1 MSGIPIIGID
11 FSLMATFQ
19 QRDQHF
25 CASNLTSIQCLT
37 DAHCVDRIQYRKAN
51 KLIENNSREK
61 DKNEFLFD
69 VSKVSE
75 IIFQSFIVYWRIIE
89 FLLFILHEKLDLK
102 ICNGISFNKTVE
114 FNVDEKYFKPEK
126 INNLRRRQK
135 FITFGCDANC
145 KDRWPTKMI

>member
-75 IIFQSFIVYWRIIE
+75 IIFQSFIVY
-89 FLLFILHEKLDLK
+89 
-102 ICNGISFNKTVE
+102 
-114 FNVDEKYFKPEK
+114 
-126 INNLRRRQK
+126 
-135 FITFGCDANC
+135 
-145 KDRWPTKMI
+145 